1 MRAHPSRIFA
11 LSITPKA
18 AQWAATLALSG
29 LAPWATAQPAA
40 AAHAAHPEAPTAPL
54 VHAPTAATGL
64 QPPAPDT
71 PWAQANAAVAAFPRG
86 HADIVAWEAAQAGKP
101 PAAKPS
107 AASPH
112 PHHPHSGGQGNA
124 PMHHHGGTR

>member
-1 MRAHPSRIFA
+1 MRALPSRIFA

-18 AQWAATLALSG
+18 AQWAATLTLSS
-29 LAPWATAQPAA
+29 LAPWAMAQPAA
-40 AAHAAHPEAPTAPL
+40 SAHAAHTEAPTAPL
-54 VHAPTAATGL
+54 VHTTTATTGL

-86 HADIVAWEAAQAGKP
+86 HADIVAWEAAQTDKP

-107 AASPH
+107 AASHP